1 MEQYWGMRPTPD
13 YATLVKLL
21 LVLRRL
27 PDATGETTLSPEE
40 AAAIRSL
47 GFTAESGRWKC
58 PPLPPQLTRD
68 NPLLEPLSVGWGER
82 TPLQAIPKNE
92 GAQEI
97 RAANQRKGGARVS
110 RRHPVEAVPE
120 RHKTE
125 RPSPQPRAA
134 ADSAR
139 IEEAASKIVATL
151 QRAGKPVPKRRLQ
164 QLLWRYPATIFTSA
178 LRMAERRQHISLEIK

>member
-1 MEQYWGMRPTPD
+1 MEQYCEMGLTPD

-27 PDATGETTLSPEE
+27 PDATGETTLTPEE
-40 AAAIRSL
+40 SAKVRSL

-68 NPLLEPLSVGWGER
+68 NPLLEPLSAGWDER
-82 TPLQAIPKNE
+82 APLQAIAKNE
-92 GAQEI
+92 ATGETGV
-97 RAANQRKGGARVS
+97 ANQQSGEVRVS
-110 RRHPVEAVPE
+110 RRLPAETVPE
-120 RHKTE
+120 YRKTE
-125 RPSPQPRAA
+125 RPTPQPRTAV
-134 ADSAR
+134 DSAR

-151 QRAGKPVPKRRLQ
+151 QRAGKPIPKRRLQ

-178 LRMAERRQHISLEIK
+178 LRMAERRQHISLEIR